1 MTNFLMNGNIT
12 IDSDTIQQTDTDKY
26 LGHEIK
32 IRDNQTHGIQRRIGL
47 TCCPCVR
54 KNSNAKV
61 ELGKTLHKDS
71 KNTRWWTVVMTNY
84 GVEDQ
89 KL

>member
-1 MTNFLMNGNIT
+1 MTNFLMSENIT
-12 IDSDTIQQTDTDKY
+12 IDNDTIQETDTYKY

-32 IRDNQTHGIQRRIGL
+32 ISRDNHTHEIHGQHVRPMR
-47 TCCPCVR
+47 R
-54 KNSNAKV
+54 KNSNTKV
-61 ELGKTLHKDS
+61 ELDKTLHKVS

-89 KL
+89 KR